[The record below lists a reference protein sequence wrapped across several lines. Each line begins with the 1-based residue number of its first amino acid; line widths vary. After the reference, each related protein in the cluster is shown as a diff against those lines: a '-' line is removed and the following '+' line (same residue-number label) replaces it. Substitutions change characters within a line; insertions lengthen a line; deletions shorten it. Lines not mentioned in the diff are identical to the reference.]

1 MKEILKEN
9 YNKSFENIWLTL
21 KKFEL
26 VKKFWRNVIHD
37 RELRRDLTCDG
48 DFEGIWLIKK
58 SFKEF
63 DLR

>member
-1 MKEILKEN
+1 MKIFDLRKR
-9 YNKSFENIWLTL
+9 TL

-26 VKKFWRNVIHD
+26 VKKFWRNVTHD